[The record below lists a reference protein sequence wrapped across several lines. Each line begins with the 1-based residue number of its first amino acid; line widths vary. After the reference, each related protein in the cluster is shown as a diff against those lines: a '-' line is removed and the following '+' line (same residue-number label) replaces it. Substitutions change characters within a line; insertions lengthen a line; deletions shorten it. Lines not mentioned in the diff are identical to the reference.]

1 MPSRLLKRAHLLRWR
16 PRSHAQRTGS
26 TPRVRPSGAASHLDP
41 FEQPANQGGSLMKRI
56 AAALIGCVLM
66 VWGAAGL
73 AQDKALKKVVF
84 AVTTK
89 DISVGHSAHSSL
101 PQALGYWKEEGLD
114 VTVTSV
120 EGSVAGMQQLAAGN
134 LQIVS
139 LGPEEIV
146 IGREKGVKIKGF
158 YVQARETIYRIVVAA
173 DSPLQKLADL
183 KGKTIGVPALASGSV
198 PFAKALVASVG
209 LDPEK
214 DVKILAVGVGAPGRL
229 ALQQKT
235 VDCLALWD
243 TLQASIENSGMQLR
257 RLDSPLI
264 QEMLGQTLATRDDQ
278 VTESAAILVAF
289 ARGVAKATV
298 FGLANPEAAIRIH
311 WKIYPETKPQTGDE
325 AKALKDALNVFNA
338 GFSLQRVD
346 NRADPRF
353 GIGTPAQWE
362 KLKSIFKEYKFVE
375 GTVPAADLY
384 TPALIDQINKFDR
397 AAIVAQAKAY

>member
-1 MPSRLLKRAHLLRWR
+1 
-16 PRSHAQRTGS
+16 
-26 TPRVRPSGAASHLDP
+26 
-41 FEQPANQGGSLMKRI
+41 MKRI
-56 AAALIGCVLM
+56 ITGAAIMGTLLAI
-66 VWGAAGL
+66 WGAAGL
-73 AQDKALKKVVF
+73 AQDKPLKKLVF

-89 DISVGHSAHSSL
+89 DISVGHSAHSSI

-120 EGSVAGMQQLAAGN
+120 EGSAAGMQQLAAGN
-134 LQIVS
+134 LQVVS

-158 YVQARETIYRIVVAA
+158 YVQARETIYRLVVPA
-173 DSPLQKLADL
+173 DSPLQKVADL
-183 KGKTIGVPALASGSV
+183 KGKTIGVPSLASGSV

-209 LDPEK
+209 IDPEK

-229 ALQQKT
+229 ALQQKQ

-257 RLDSPLI
+257 RLDLPLV

-278 VTESAAILVAF
+278 VTENAAVLIGF

-298 FGLANPEAAIRIH
+298 FGLANPEAAVRIH
-311 WKIYPETKPQTGDE
+311 WKMYPETKPQTGDE
-325 AKALKDALNVFNA
+325 AKALKDALNVFHA
-338 GFSLQRVD
+338 RFTLQRVD
-346 NRADPRF
+346 NRPDPRF
-353 GIGTPAQWE
+353 GIGTLAQWE
-362 KLKSIFKEYKFVE
+362 KLKGIFKDQKLIE

-384 TPALIDQINKFDR
+384 SAALIDQINKFDR
-397 AAIVAQAKAY
+397 AAIVAQAKAYKP

>member
-1 MPSRLLKRAHLLRWR
+1 
-16 PRSHAQRTGS
+16 
-26 TPRVRPSGAASHLDP
+26 
-41 FEQPANQGGSLMKRI
+41 MKRI
-56 AAALIGCVLM
+56 VTGLAIVGVLLAI
-66 VWGAAGL
+66 WGAGGL
-73 AQDKALKKVVF
+73 AQDKPLKKVVF

-101 PQALGYWKEEGLD
+101 PLTLGYWKDEGLD
-114 VTVTSV
+114 VAVTSV
-120 EGSVAGMQQLAAGN
+120 EGSAAGMQQLAAGN

-139 LGPEEIV
+139 IGPEEIV
-146 IGREKGVKIKGF
+146 IGREKGVKIKGY

-198 PFAKALVASVG
+198 PFAKALVASAG

-214 DVKILAVGVGAPGRL
+214 DVKILSVGVGAPGRL

-278 VTESAAILVAF
+278 VTENAAILMGF

-311 WKIYPETKPQTGDE
+311 WKMYPQTKPQTGDD
-325 AKALKDALNVFNA
+325 AKALKDALNIFNA
-338 GFSLQRVD
+338 RFSLQRVD
-346 NRADPRF
+346 NRTDPRF
-353 GIGTPAQWE
+353 GIGTLAQWE
-362 KLKSIFKEYKFVE
+362 KLEGIFKQYKFVE

-384 TPALIDQINKFDR
+384 TAALIDQINKFDR
-397 AAIVAQAKAY
+397 AAIVEQAKAYKP

>member
-1 MPSRLLKRAHLLRWR
+1 MGVLLA
-16 PRSHAQRTGS
+16 
-26 TPRVRPSGAASHLDP
+26 
-41 FEQPANQGGSLMKRI
+41 I
-56 AAALIGCVLM
+56 
-66 VWGAAGL
+66 WGAAGL
-73 AQDKALKKVVF
+73 AQDKPLKKVVF

-101 PQALGYWKEEGLD
+101 PQVLGYWKEEGLD

-120 EGSVAGMQQLAAGN
+120 EGSAAGMQQLAAGN
-134 LQIVS
+134 LQVVS

-158 YVQARETIYRIVVAA
+158 YVQARETIYRLVVPA
-173 DSPLQKLADL
+173 DSPLQKVADL
-183 KGKTIGVPALASGSV
+183 KGKTIGVPSLASGSV

-209 LDPEK
+209 IDPEK
-214 DVKILAVGVGAPGRL
+214 DVKVLAVGVGAPGRL

-257 RLDSPLI
+257 RLDLPMVH
-264 QEMLGQTLATRDDQ
+264 EMLGQTLATRDDQ
-278 VTESAAILVAF
+278 VTENGAMLVGF

-298 FGLANPEAAIRIH
+298 FALANPEAAVRIH
-311 WKIYPETKPQTGDE
+311 WKMYPETKPQTGDE

-338 GFSLQRVD
+338 RFMLQRVD
-346 NRADPRF
+346 NRPDPRF
-353 GIGTPAQWE
+353 GIGTLAQWE
-362 KLKSIFKEYKFVE
+362 KLKSIFKDQKLIE

-384 TPALIDQINKFDR
+384 SAALVDQINKFDR
-397 AAIVAQAKAY
+397 AAIVAQAKAYKP

>member
-1 MPSRLLKRAHLLRWR
+1 
-16 PRSHAQRTGS
+16 
-26 TPRVRPSGAASHLDP
+26 
-41 FEQPANQGGSLMKRI
+41 MKRI
-56 AAALIGCVLM
+56 VTGLAIMGVLLAI
-66 VWGAAGL
+66 WGAAGL
-73 AQDKALKKVVF
+73 AQDKPLKKVVF

-101 PQALGYWKEEGLD
+101 PQALGYWKDEGLD

-120 EGSVAGMQQLAAGN
+120 EGSAAGMQQLAAGN

-198 PFAKALVASVG
+198 PFAKALVASAG

-278 VTESAAILVAF
+278 VTENAAILVGF

-311 WKIYPETKPQTGDE
+311 WKMYPQTKPQTGDD
-325 AKALKDALNVFNA
+325 AKALKDALNIFNA
-338 GFSLQRVD
+338 RFSLQRVD
-346 NRADPRF
+346 NRTDPRF
-353 GIGTPAQWE
+353 GIGTLAQWE
-362 KLKSIFKEYKFVE
+362 KLESIFKQYKFVE

-384 TPALIDQINKFDR
+384 TAALIDQINTFDR
-397 AAIVAQAKAY
+397 AAIVAQAKAYKP

>member
-1 MPSRLLKRAHLLRWR
+1 MGALLAM
-16 PRSHAQRTGS
+16 G
-26 TPRVRPSGAASHLDP
+26 GA
-41 FEQPANQGGSLMKRI
+41 
-56 AAALIGCVLM
+56 V
-66 VWGAAGL
+66 GL
-73 AQDKALKKVVF
+73 AQDKPLKKVVF

-120 EGSVAGMQQLAAGN
+120 EGSAAGMQQLAAGN

-158 YVQARETIYRIVVAA
+158 YVQARETIYRLVVPA

-209 LDPEK
+209 IDPEK

-278 VTESAAILVAF
+278 VTENAAMLVGF
-289 ARGVAKATV
+289 ARGIAKATV
-298 FGLANPEAAIRIH
+298 FGLANPEAAVRIH
-311 WKIYPETKPQTGDE
+311 WKMYPETKPQTGDD
-325 AKALKDALNVFNA
+325 AKAMKDALNVFNA
-338 GFSLQRVD
+338 RFSLQRVD
-346 NRADPRF
+346 NRSDPRF
-353 GIGTPAQWE
+353 GVGSSAQWE
-362 KLKSIFKEYKFVE
+362 KLKSIFKEYKFIE

-384 TPALIDQINKFDR
+384 TAALIDQINKFDR
-397 AAIVAQAKAY
+397 AAIVAQAKAYKP

>member
-1 MPSRLLKRAHLLRWR
+1 
-16 PRSHAQRTGS
+16 
-26 TPRVRPSGAASHLDP
+26 
-41 FEQPANQGGSLMKRI
+41 MKRI
-56 AAALIGCVLM
+56 VIGLATMSVLLAI
-66 VWGAAGL
+66 WGAAGL
-73 AQDKALKKVVF
+73 AQDKPLKKVVF

-120 EGSVAGMQQLAAGN
+120 EGSAAGMQQLAAGN

-173 DSPLQKLADL
+173 DSPLQKLTDL

-278 VTESAAILVAF
+278 VTENAAILIGF

-311 WKIYPETKPQTGDE
+311 WKMYPETKPQTGDD

-338 GFSLQRVD
+338 RFSLQRVD

-362 KLKSIFKEYKFVE
+362 KLKGIFKEYKFVE

-397 AAIVAQAKAY
+397 AAVVVQAKAYKP

>member
-1 MPSRLLKRAHLLRWR
+1 
-16 PRSHAQRTGS
+16 
-26 TPRVRPSGAASHLDP
+26 
-41 FEQPANQGGSLMKRI
+41 MKRMAI
-56 AAALIGCVLM
+56 AMAIMGVVLAI
-66 VWGAAGL
+66 WGAAGL
-73 AQDKALKKVVF
+73 AQDKPLKKVVF
-84 AVTTK
+84 AITTK

-101 PQALGYWKEEGLD
+101 PQALGYWREEGLD
-114 VTVTSV
+114 VTVSSV
-120 EGSVAGMQQLAAGN
+120 EGSAAGMQQLAAGN

-158 YVQARETIYRIVVAA
+158 YVQARETIYRVVVPA
-173 DSPLQKLADL
+173 DSPLQKVADL
-183 KGKTIGVPALASGSV
+183 KGKTIGVPSLASGSV

-209 LDPEK
+209 IDPEK

-235 VDCLALWD
+235 IDCLALWD
-243 TLQASIENSGMQLR
+243 TLQASIENSGMPLR

-278 VTESAAILVAF
+278 VTENAAILVGF

-311 WKIYPETKPQTGDE
+311 WKMYPETKPQTGDD

-338 GFSLQRVD
+338 RFSLQRVD

-362 KLKSIFKEYKFVE
+362 KLKSIFKDYKFIE
-375 GTVPAADLY
+375 GSVPAADLY
-384 TPALIDQINKFDR
+384 TAALIDQINKFDR
-397 AAIVAQAKAY
+397 AAIVAQAKVYKP